1 MDLGLARQRKQHGLL
16 MFVTRRKGTNWPD
29 TENRKTGH
37 LKQLCNLQL
46 LSPMKACRSKT
57 KPVPKINSVEIL
69 CSIDSNLKKVKE
81 KNAIPQNRCKPVILN
96 YFLD

>member
-1 MDLGLARQRKQHGLL
+1 MDLGSARQRKQHGLL
-16 MFVTRRKGTNWPD
+16 RFITRRKGTNWPD
-29 TENRKTGH
+29 TENRKTSH

-46 LSPMKACRSKT
+46 LSSMKACRSKT
-57 KPVPKINSVEIL
+57 KPVPKINCVEIL

-81 KNAIPQNRCKPVILN
+81 KNAIPENRCKPVILN